1 MTSRI
6 LKTEEQFQKARAIQT
21 VRSHY
26 FQIYIITM
34 LWEKTF
40 LSLWIPLLFSTI
52 NSISISRRRREFVFP
67 DEPNYENKCSK
78 PQIPEG
84 VCKRVLECGELLRK
98 NDFEL
103 LKQAICGYESSI
115 PLVCCPTSSLPTTPK
130 PETTTTTSTEPTPT
144 LLPPALPPN
153 CGLRTTATTRIVGGR
168 EAEVGAWP
176 WMTAVYLR
184 QGSFK
189 SAQCGG
195 ALVTNKHVITAS
207 HCVVNNAGTDVLPA
221 EDFSVRLGEHNL
233 FSTNDSSDPIDFPI
247 KSVKRH
253 EDFELKTY
261 KNDIAILTIDGT
273 VTFTNRIQPICLP
286 YNNLRLEDLAMRKPF
301 VAGWGTTAFNGPSS
315 PVLREV
321 QVPVW
326 EHESCQDAY
335 KNDVNITNVYMCAGF
350 AVGGK
355 DACQGDSG
363 GPLMLPHE
371 KKFHLIG
378 IVSFGKSCAQ
388 PGFPGV
394 YTRVTEFL
402 NWIAVNLV

>member
-21 VRSHY
+21 VRSQYTSSPCCGKKHSCRCGY
-26 FQIYIITM
+26 HFCFLRSTRLVSADGVENLFFPMNQIM
-34 LWEKTF
+34 KTNVPSLKF
-40 LSLWIPLLFSTI
+40 PKESANVFWNVGNSYERTILSCSSKQSVVTRVASLWSAVQHL
-52 NSISISRRRREFVFP
+52 
-67 DEPNYENKCSK
+67 
-78 PQIPEG
+78 
-84 VCKRVLECGELLRK
+84 
-98 NDFEL
+98 
-103 LKQAICGYESSI
+103 A
-115 PLVCCPTSSLPTTPK
+115 SLQ
-130 PETTTTTSTEPTPT
+130 
-144 LLPPALPPN
+144 PPN
-153 CGLRTTATTRIVGGR
+153 QKLQQRLRLNLHLLYCHLLYH
-168 EAEVGAWP
+168 P
-176 WMTAVYLR
+176 TAVYLR